1 MRFIHGY
8 IRIVLSSIPLGF
20 RVRLIA
26 QIGLLSPA
34 KYSANNNNYLCNIC
48 AAHFT
53 FSMGHAASTLA
64 IGQAFSAHTRAHLN
78 TLEHTHIHTH
88 SDGGTRHRIYLCC
101 IFVVAAVLA
110 GFVNRKIDFTYVC
123 VCIYRIC
130 VCVCMY
136 IMYVCTHSHS
146 LWRKTTFREYY
157 THSRALT
164 LTQRHGHRHWQ
175 RLTPAAAQQF
185 DGPKNNNN
193 NNKKQS
199 ATVLSCRMVLHDE
212 KSKTQLKLLWGKS
225 IFTARSARR
234 RQQQQKQQ
242 QQRHA
247 Q

>member
-1 MRFIHGY
+1 MRFIHRY

-123 VCIYRIC
+123 VCIYRISVC
-130 VCVCMY
+130 VCVCILCMCVHTRTRCGEKQLFAN
-136 IMYVCTHSHS
+136 ITHTHAHSHS
-146 LWRKTTFREYY
+146 
-157 THSRALT
+157 
-164 LTQRHGHRHWQ
+164 HRD
-175 RLTPAAAQQF
+175 T
-185 DGPKNNNN
+185 DTDTGN
-193 NNKKQS
+193 
-199 ATVLSCRMVLHDE
+199 V
-212 KSKTQLKLLWGKS
+212 
-225 IFTARSARR
+225 
-234 RQQQQKQQ
+234 
-242 QQRHA
+242 
-247 Q
+247 